1 MNLFKIY
8 LITFFVIFS
17 TNLFAQIIPNGK
29 IDNLDELSL
38 KETTYTLTKDGIKL
52 ATDIYLPVFRDS
64 IVTDITIASITY
76 TIELI
81 KKNTQFVIFDTTNLS
96 ATNYSLPIIFS
107 RTPYDISTDDLGGKI
122 FPFLGY
128 GYAMQDMRGRYA
140 SEGVYFPMYSDSWQ
154 KNTYHPSLSM
164 TMDLYPTSSSSN
176 SLHHSDGSETIFFLA
191 DSMFR
196 SFDVDHDG
204 INEVFKYSNGSIGM
218 YGASAL
224 GNSQYQAL
232 SNIPFSVANN
242 PIKCLMPTVGSNEH
256 HNYTLFNNGV
266 FRRSLVEG
274 WITGQISDMH
284 DSLVGID
291 TSLTN
296 TLHSP
301 ADYGYTSRY
310 KLASDLIDWFV
321 VHDNNGFPS
330 GAHPSTPLRADLD
343 ASFAP
348 VDAQGFS
355 DVNGTT
361 SRYKNLNKPI
371 YHLSGWWDI
380 FVDGQLRTFNNI
392 RNQNPTSNQK
402 LVIGPWTHQTIG
414 AVAVGDEVYPENVKD
429 VLGFDI
435 NLNSNNLL
443 TDSTLI
449 NDIYSS
455 ELFYWYRKHLGGEPF
470 FIIPESQDWQTL
482 GTNTIRVPAKNFMVP
497 YYKFLNYIGGQG
509 SLDSL
514 LVELNVGGVISS
526 FYYSLPALSPP
537 LFNLYQPL
545 VAFDSTYFDQ
555 IKDIRIYI
563 TGPSNDMNNV
573 GVGNYWL
580 ETDSLPFS
588 NGVVREKI
596 YLHQNQT
603 ANGNVP
609 TTNEGT
615 MSYTADPNNPVL
627 TIGGNN
633 MIPKLPITN
642 ERSQGSINLANP
654 LYAPTTMN
662 RADVISFETAPL
674 TDTMTVIGFPKAS
687 LYAKGYTTTYST
699 AKTDF
704 DLVLRILDVYPDGRE
719 MFITEGVV
727 NAKAREYAKSIFQG
741 NQNDNLVLTNI
752 DNNTFYHFEFD
763 MLPLGHTFGAG
774 HTIKFLVSSSNHPK
788 YQSNPHLPNN
798 FNQFFRWSPG
808 DTLGYNYNGSWMYP
822 QQSQITL
829 EFTNLF
835 PSYID
840 LPHVIQLPNNINE
853 NRTENQ
859 FEIYPN
865 PTQNLI
871 TINRINNKAAS
882 VIIYSLLGNVTYQSN
897 LKDNE
902 LYKVIDISNFANGI
916 YFISLIDNKG
926 MKNTKKFVKN

>member
-176 SLHHSDGSETIFFLA
+176 SLHHSDGSEAIFFLA

>member
-1 MNLFKIY
+1 MKLFKIY
-8 LITFFVIFS
+8 LITFFIVFS
-17 TNLFAQIIPNGK
+17 TNLSAQIIPNGK

-38 KETTYTLTKDGIKL
+38 KETTFTLTKDGIKL
-52 ATDIYLPVFRDS
+52 ATDIYLPIFRDS
-64 IVTDITIASITY
+64 IVTDITIGSNTF

-81 KKNTQFVIFDTTNLS
+81 KKNTQFVIFDTNNLS

-164 TMDLYPTSSSSN
+164 PMDLYPTSSSSN
-176 SLHHSDGSETIFFLA
+176 SLHHSDGSEAVFFLA
-191 DSMFR
+191 DSLFR

-204 INEVFKYSNGSIGM
+204 INEIFKYSNGSIGM

-232 SNIPFSVANN
+232 SDIPFSVANN

-274 WITGQISDMH
+274 WITGQIGDVH
-284 DSLVGID
+284 DSLVGTD

-414 AVAVGDEVYPENVKD
+414 SVTVGDEVYPENVKD

-435 NLNSNNLL
+435 NLNPSNLL
-443 TDSTLI
+443 TDSSLI

-482 GTNTIRVPAKNFMVP
+482 GTNTIRVPAKNFMIP

-537 LFNLYQPL
+537 LFNLNQPL

-603 ANGNVP
+603 ANGNAP

-615 MSYTADPNNPVL
+615 MSYIADPNNPVL

-662 RADVISFETAPL
+662 RADVIAFETQPL
-674 TDTMTVIGFPKAS
+674 LDTMTVIGFPKAS
-687 LYAKGYTTTYST
+687 LYAKGNTTTYST
-699 AKTDF
+699 SKTDF
-704 DLVLRILDVYPDGRE
+704 DLVIRILDVYPDGRE

-798 FNQFFRWSPG
+798 ANQFFRWSPG

-835 PSYID
+835 PSYVD
-840 LPHVIQLPNNINE
+840 LPHVVQLPNNINE

-865 PTQNLI
+865 PAQNQI
-871 TINRINNKAAS
+871 TINRTNNKAAS
-882 VIIYSLLGNVTYQSN
+882 IIIYSLLGNVTYQSN

-902 LYKVIDISNFANGI
+902 PYKIIDISNFANGI
-916 YFISLIDNKG
+916 YFISLTDNKG
-926 MKNTKKFVKN
+926 EKNTKKFVKN